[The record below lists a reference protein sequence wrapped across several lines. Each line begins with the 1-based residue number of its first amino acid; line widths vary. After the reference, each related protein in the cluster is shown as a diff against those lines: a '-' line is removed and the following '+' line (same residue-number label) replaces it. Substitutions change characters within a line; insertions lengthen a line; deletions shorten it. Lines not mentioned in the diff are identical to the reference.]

1 MVQSNAKKGNAFG
14 RLFKSKKK
22 ASLSSQGM
30 ELRADDNTAGEE
42 FLLNDSSVRK
52 SGKSKFRRS
61 RSKQDPTLISTRY
74 SDKKNQKSTST
85 AKTSA
90 SLSRSEETHPTE
102 MYALSKEQVVTSSPQ
117 QSQFQPFYN
126 FDDTHFDDDPA
137 IFHKKSGASLVHAPS
152 DETGDSFTNNPFNH
166 KNDSMPASPKS
177 PLSFKSKDS
186 ATASTPDAGFLK
198 SAFEDAWSV
207 FCTET
212 NATSN
217 VQKNSETEVANR
229 LQVRVDVLQNLQM
242 SEHDSVDNYDNESL
256 DSGQKARKTDLLVLI
271 RSALSRPFGRTS
283 LPAHLAKTWVVEVTS
298 AGFDKSRNMCNY
310 NIMVQKEEYND
321 VGTPIPSPL
330 RSTFKNKLSLGTS
343 FVAASIDRTLQ
354 DFLWLEEALR
364 KEYHGSLIF
373 PILSLALTSGT
384 DWTMTETFDKESF
397 AKGEWDPLAVSIK
410 MLDDAVHSN
419 ERVDVKL
426 LAGWFSDVLN
436 SVRGKGELILDHNFM
451 DVDIIHS
458 QAIES
463 FLYKTLEP
471 LPNPSCKK
479 WGKSNASDSNWL
491 LGDLKKALN
500 FQETG
505 QDDIS
510 STLAGLVKANLQCL
524 GIMDDDNLGY
534 GNNRHADDSDSLVL
548 QRTKTGE
555 DQENAEMW
563 RGLIQSNGL
572 RAQRFYIA
580 VQQENTLR
588 TMYQLRMLL
597 ERESLLSAAWK
608 RFAISLSMLF
618 AAEKDVEICKL
629 EGSKPSSSSNP
640 SRVGKTQVDEN
651 LRILARQ
658 KVDRS
663 VPSLK
668 VLSGML
674 NTYYAD
680 FSSVDPSLR
689 EYAEGVEN
697 LIKANMDGGWQSQL
711 KAMSPM
717 NLLNV
722 GNHES
727 SSNQHQYKADKYA
740 MQERLST
747 NEEYMKSSI
756 MQLCKAMKIR
766 ISRMGWK
773 YFKMESGQVSL
784 LLTSAEQVRSNL
796 KSGRIRDASIME
808 NEQSDNEKEAELVR
822 VIMELGLKRK
832 YKYQSVPKSSSSS
845 HTSSETS
852 SVISDFDKS
861 HEGDNDTLTTDD
873 GGTIQSP
880 LLESVMTVAR
890 EHSGRWNAD
899 VSEKILQGSG
909 IPYVRMDV
917 DDKSKS
923 LRLVSKLAR
932 ALKESIDRCKDAVQL
947 LKQVNIQVRLACLFV
962 VSVKMKCNKNSHLT
976 FSLLSACT
984 RSENSDRA
992 VTS

>member
-1 MVQSNAKKGNAFG
+1 MVQSNSRKKGNAFG

-22 ASLSSQGM
+22 APLSSQGM
-30 ELRADDNTAGEE
+30 ELRADDSTAGDE
-42 FLLNDSSVRK
+42 FLLTDSNGRK
-52 SGKSKFRRS
+52 SGKSKSRRS
-61 RSKQDPTLISTRY
+61 RSKQGLTLVSP
-74 SDKKNQKSTST
+74 SCSNKENQKSTAT
-85 AKTSA
+85 AKRSST
-90 SLSRSEETHPTE
+90 LSRSAETPLRSQSD
-102 MYALSKEQVVTSSPQ
+102 MYALNKEEVVTSSPQ

-126 FDDTHFDDDPA
+126 FDDTHFDDDQA
-137 IFHKKSGASLVHAPS
+137 IFHKKSEASLLDAPS
-152 DETGDSFTNNPFNH
+152 DETGDSFSSNSFKHENG
-166 KNDSMPASPKS
+166 SMPLSPKIPVS
-177 PLSFKSKDS
+177 IRPKDS
-186 ATASTPDAGFLK
+186 AAVSTPDAGFK
-198 SAFEDAWSV
+198 CTFKDAWSV
-207 FCTET
+207 FCAET
-212 NATSN
+212 NATCN
-217 VQKNSETEVANR
+217 VQKNSETEVASR
-229 LQVRVDVLQNLQM
+229 LQVRVDVQNLHM
-242 SEHDSVDNYDNESL
+242 SGQDCVGNYEDASL
-256 DSGQKARKTDLLVLI
+256 DSGQKNDLLVLT

-298 AGFDKSRNMCNY
+298 AGFDKSRNMSTY

-321 VGTPIPSPL
+321 VGTPVPSPL
-330 RSTFKNKLSLGTS
+330 RNGTLKHKLSLGTS

-384 DWTMTETFDKESF
+384 DWMTTGTFDKESF
-397 AKGEWDPLAVSIK
+397 AKGDWDPLAVSVQ
-410 MLDDAVHSN
+410 MLDDAMHSN
-419 ERVDVKL
+419 EPVDAKL

-436 SVRGKGELILDHNFM
+436 SVRGKGELILDHKLM

-458 QAIES
+458 EAIES
-463 FLYKTLEP
+463 FLYKTSEP
-471 LPNPSCKK
+471 LPNPSRKRL
-479 WGKSNASDSNWL
+479 GKSNESDSNWL

-524 GIMDDDNLGY
+524 GIMDDDDIGY
-534 GNNRHADDSDSLVL
+534 GNNRHAHDPDSLVL

-555 DQENAEMW
+555 DEENAEMW

-580 VQQENTLR
+580 VQKESTLR

-618 AAEKDVEICKL
+618 AVEKDVEICKL
-629 EGSKPSSSSNP
+629 EGLKPSSLSKP

-674 NTYYAD
+674 NTYYSD

-689 EYAEGVEN
+689 EYAEGLEN
-697 LIKANMDGGWQSQL
+697 LIKTNMDGGWQSQL
-711 KAMSPM
+711 KAMSPI

-722 GNHES
+722 SNHES
-727 SSNQHQYKADKYA
+727 SSNRHQYKADRYT

-808 NEQSDNEKEAELVR
+808 NEQSDNEKEADLVR

-832 YKYQSVPKSSSSS
+832 YKYQSVPKSSASS

-852 SVISDFDKS
+852 EISDFDKS
-861 HEGDNDTLTTDD
+861 HEGDNETLTTDD

-880 LLESVMTVAR
+880 LFESVMTVAR

-899 VSEKILQGSG
+899 VAEKILQGSG
-909 IPYVRMDV
+909 IPNVLMDADV
-917 DDKSKS
+917 KSKS
-923 LRLVSKLAR
+923 LRLVSKLAG
-932 ALKESIDRCKDAVQL
+932 ALRESVDRCKDAVQL
-947 LKQVNIQVRLACLFV
+947 LNQVNIEVRFV
-962 VSVKMKCNKNSHLT
+962 CSVIGVKMKCTKNSH
-976 FSLLSACT
+976 
-984 RSENSDRA
+984 
-992 VTS
+992 